1 MYVDLESEPALNEL
15 LHTACTSYD
24 NVGDFNHRT
33 IDWTRLQLEAEGKRF
48 MDLTQDLF
56 LTQHVNNATRG
67 DNTPDL
73 VFSSEPNMVDN
84 IRRREPFSDCNIVIC
99 DTVVSIQTK

>member
-24 NVGDFNHRT
+24 SVVIVGDFNHRT
-33 IDWTRLQLEAEGKRF
+33 IDWTRLQLEAEGKRI
-48 MDLTQDLF
+48 MDLTQDLV
-56 LTQHVNNATRG
+56 LIQHVNNATRC

-73 VFSSEPNMVDN
+73 VFFL
-84 IRRREPFSDCNIVIC
+84 R
-99 DTVVSIQTK
+99 TKYGRQY